1 MKKIIFTTI
10 SLFSFFI
17 FFEIYSK
24 IKINQKIEKG
34 LLVEKPFGKP
44 IQKEPSAI
52 PNEWFGIQR
61 TWPHGKFDETFYYDI
76 LEEVHQKRIQNSNS
90 LIRNN
95 WELIGPTN
103 IGGRITDLAI
113 HEDFPETIYVGAATG
128 GIFKSTDNGESW
140 VHLFKD
146 SPVISIGDLA
156 IDPNNPNIIYA
167 GTGEANSSSF
177 SFPGNGIYKSY
188 DAGQNWQHKGLTESS
203 YFGRIIV
210 DYSNPERIFTASCGS
225 LFTPGPH
232 RGIYRSQN
240 GGEDWDKILFITD
253 STSAIDLV
261 QHPLNPDILYASMW
275 ERIRG
280 LNYRRS
286 GGPSSGI
293 YKTVDGG
300 NNWEEL
306 VNGLPQDEF
315 VGRIGIDIS
324 LSNPNIIY
332 AFYDKQMTE
341 DEENSFYGIYKS
353 ENNGQSWT
361 RTNDFGLEQINRS
374 FGWYF
379 GQIRIDPEN
388 ENNVYA
394 LGVEMAKT
402 INGGDSWEIIS
413 GYWNADEIHVD
424 QHSMLFQSELNKI
437 WVGNDGGLYST
448 TDEGNSWIHYNNI
461 PLTQFYKIE
470 INPSNPN
477 NVAGGTQ
484 DNGSI
489 QTFSEIN
496 NWNKILGGDGFHVEI
511 HPVNPNIIYAE
522 YQWGQLKKTVDGGNN
537 WASIGSEFR
546 DDRTNWSTPFQ
557 LDRFNPEIIYI
568 GTYRLWK
575 SEDGGSSFYNI
586 SEDLTDGDNGS
597 SYHTITTFNQSSINH
612 NYLIAGTDDGNI
624 HISTSEG
631 DWVNISDGLPKRWIT
646 SVSFDNIDLNTIYC
660 TISGFRWDEEESH
673 IYKSNDLGQNWE
685 SISGDLPEIPINCL
699 VINPENNMKIL
710 VGTDAGVFETNNG
723 GINWRIFGNNLP
735 AVPITDVVFHQDSNI
750 LVVGTYGCSAFKINW
765 NSFVLGDVTMDGV
778 INVTDI
784 IQIIN
789 FILDNDTPSE
799 NELEI
804 GDINYDG
811 ILNVLDIIEII
822 NLILN

>member
-1 MKKIIFTTI
+1 
-10 SLFSFFI
+10 
-17 FFEIYSK
+17 
-24 IKINQKIEKG
+24 
-34 LLVEKPFGKP
+34 
-44 IQKEPSAI
+44 
-52 PNEWFGIQR
+52 
-61 TWPHGKFDETFYYDI
+61 
-76 LEEVHQKRIQNSNS
+76 
-90 LIRNN
+90 
-95 WELIGPTN
+95 
-103 IGGRITDLAI
+103 
-113 HEDFPETIYVGAATG
+113 
-128 GIFKSTDNGESW
+128 
-140 VHLFKD
+140 
-146 SPVISIGDLA
+146 
-156 IDPNNPNIIYA
+156 
-167 GTGEANSSSF
+167 
-177 SFPGNGIYKSY
+177 
-188 DAGQNWQHKGLTESS
+188 
-203 YFGRIIV
+203 
-210 DYSNPERIFTASCGS
+210 
-225 LFTPGPH
+225 
-232 RGIYRSQN
+232 
-240 GGEDWDKILFITD
+240 
-253 STSAIDLV
+253 
-261 QHPLNPDILYASMW
+261 
-275 ERIRG
+275 
-280 LNYRRS
+280 
-286 GGPSSGI
+286 
-293 YKTVDGG
+293 
-300 NNWEEL
+300 
-306 VNGLPQDEF
+306 
-315 VGRIGIDIS
+315 
-324 LSNPNIIY
+324 
-332 AFYDKQMTE
+332 
-341 DEENSFYGIYKS
+341 
-353 ENNGQSWT
+353 
-361 RTNDFGLEQINRS
+361 
-374 FGWYF
+374 
-379 GQIRIDPEN
+379 
-388 ENNVYA
+388 
-394 LGVEMAKT
+394 MAKT

-735 AVPITDVVFHQDSNI
+735 AVPITDIVFHQDSNI